1 MSPMSSEIP
10 VTEARAQFSEL
21 VNRVGFGKERIIL
34 TRHGKPLVALV
45 PAETLDEALGE
56 ALAEEAGDT
65 DSELR
70 VLDLSSSRSSSGPTD
85 YTLVARDAG
94 HTNDST

>member
-1 MSPMSSEIP
+1 MSSEIP

-45 PAETLDEALGE
+45 PAETLNGAPGE
-56 ALAEEAGDT
+56 TADA
-65 DSELR
+65 
-70 VLDLSSSRSSSGPTD
+70 
-85 YTLVARDAG
+85 ARDNNP
-94 HTNDST
+94 TNKSS